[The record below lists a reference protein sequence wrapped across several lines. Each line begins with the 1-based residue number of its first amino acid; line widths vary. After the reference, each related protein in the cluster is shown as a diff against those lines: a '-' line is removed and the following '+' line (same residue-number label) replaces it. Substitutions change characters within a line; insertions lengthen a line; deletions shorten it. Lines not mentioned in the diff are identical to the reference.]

1 MSPPAQTEIANKILA
16 KRASNNRNR
25 KSKRSGSL
33 KWRGLEMA
41 IKRARSR
48 RASSKSLSF
57 EELTADLNRLK
68 AEMAERKPQRG
79 SSERDIMRKRLADLQ
94 LLERGVAAQRGR
106 IHSVAEYQNK
116 VSKALDE
123 VATRLLNEG
132 LNPLPATVLPGH
144 RIQDEIEKE
153 PVFSGQFKI
162 QRLRGVLSFLIQSFL
177 YNSSKFSFGFLG
189 KFQQS

>member
-1 MSPPAQTEIANKILA
+1 
-16 KRASNNRNR
+16 
-25 KSKRSGSL
+25 
-33 KWRGLEMA
+33 MA

-79 SSERDIMRKRLADLQ
+79 SSEREILRKRLAALQ
-94 LLERGVAAQRGR
+94 RLERGVAAQRGR
-106 IHSVAEYQNK
+106 IRSVAEYQNN

-132 LNPLPATVLPGH
+132 LNPLPGTALPGH
-144 RIQDEIEKE
+144 RIQDQIEEE
-153 PVFSGQFKI
+153 PVFPAQLKI
-162 QRLRGVLSFLIQSFL
+162 
-177 YNSSKFSFGFLG
+177 
-189 KFQQS
+189 